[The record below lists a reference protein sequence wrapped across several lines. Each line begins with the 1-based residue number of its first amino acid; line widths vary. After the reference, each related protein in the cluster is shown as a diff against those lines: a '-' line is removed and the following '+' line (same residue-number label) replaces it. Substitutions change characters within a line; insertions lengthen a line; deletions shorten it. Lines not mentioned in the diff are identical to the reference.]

1 MPQSKKGKYS
11 KRLSNEKKSGTHESF
26 RTHDSFYRMLIKSLD
41 GQSIFTTDKRGIIS
55 SWNFGSEKLF
65 GYKEKEVIG
74 KNVSLLFT
82 PEDVKKAIPQKELKE
97 AKKKDKV
104 IEERVHIRKNR
115 SLFWASG
122 LIYALK
128 DEKKVHR
135 GFTFILINRT
145 EEKALDKRKDD
156 FISTATHELKTPI
169 TSIRLFA
176 EIVERQ
182 TKKTGDKIG
191 LESVKEL
198 NIQLDR
204 LTALMNYLL
213 DVAKIQQGKLA
224 LNKVTFDVNAFIEEV
239 IMIVKNISLVH
250 IIDFTKNTDK
260 EIYAD
265 RERMSQVLTNLVS
278 NAIKYSD
285 KGSKIIV
292 NSAHDK
298 KNIIISIKDSGFGI
312 PKSEQKLIFSRF
324 YRANAAI
331 DKNISGIGLGLY
343 VAMQIVKAHHGRMW
357 VKSVEK
363 KGSTFYFSIP
373 IKKELAPTAQ

>member
-11 KRLSNEKKSGTHESF
+11 SRLSNTKKLGTHGSF
-26 RTHDSFYRMLIKSLD
+26 RTNEGFYRMLIESLD
-41 GQSIFTTDKRGIIS
+41 GQSIFTTDKNGSIS
-55 SWNFGSEKLF
+55 SWNVGSEKLF
-65 GYKEKEVIG
+65 GWREKEIIG
-74 KNVSLLFT
+74 KNVSLVFT
-82 PEDVKKAIPQKELKE
+82 ADDRKKGIPQKELRE
-97 AKKKDKV
+97 ARKKDKV
-104 IEERVHIRKNR
+104 IEERTHIRKNGTF
-115 SLFWASG
+115 FWASG

-135 GFTFILINRT
+135 GFTFILVNRT

-169 TSIRLFA
+169 TRIRLFA

-191 LESVKEL
+191 LESVREL
-198 NIQLDR
+198 NVQLDR
-204 LTALMNYLL
+204 LTSLMNYLL

-224 LNKVTFDVNAFIEEV
+224 LVKTSFDVSIFIKEV
-239 IMIVKNISLVH
+239 ISIVRSISIEH
-250 IIDFTKNTDK
+250 IIRFAKSTNK

-265 RERMSQVLTNLVS
+265 RARISQVLTNLVS

-285 KGSKIIV
+285 KGSKVIV
-292 NSAHDK
+292 KSTHDK
-298 KNIIISIKDSGFGI
+298 NNIIISIQDFGFGI
-312 PKSEQKLIFSRF
+312 SKADQKLVFSRF
-324 YRANAAI
+324 YRANTAI
-331 DKNISGIGLGLY
+331 ERNIGGIGLGLY

-357 VKSVEK
+357 LKSVEG

-373 IKKELAPTAQ
+373 LKIKKK